1 MSTIIFSSVIQAS
14 TTRNLM
20 NFHDTLIKL
29 FPQFGNSI
37 FQLNDV
43 HIVLLVVEYLAG
55 DTLGEFPIEVSTN
68 DSFDKNVI
76 GTNNFT
82 PPYAPINNLCL
93 VNEGHCQKFE
103 SRKPTTVDLLL
114 FAGYTFSWI
123 SCLEVNQD
131 LNNQRGTH
139 LLKGLYISIYKPT
152 IFFYPIPGKMV
163 SAKINESTLER

>member
-1 MSTIIFSSVIQAS
+1 
-14 TTRNLM
+14 M

-82 PPYAPINNLCL
+82 PPYALSTIYVLSMRVIAKNLK
-93 VNEGHCQKFE
+93 VG
-103 SRKPTTVDLLL
+103 SLLL
-114 FAGYTFSWI
+114 LIYYYSRDTNF
-123 SCLEVNQD
+123 
-131 LNNQRGTH
+131 RG
-139 LLKGLYISIYKPT
+139 
-152 IFFYPIPGKMV
+152 FR
-163 SAKINESTLER
+163 A